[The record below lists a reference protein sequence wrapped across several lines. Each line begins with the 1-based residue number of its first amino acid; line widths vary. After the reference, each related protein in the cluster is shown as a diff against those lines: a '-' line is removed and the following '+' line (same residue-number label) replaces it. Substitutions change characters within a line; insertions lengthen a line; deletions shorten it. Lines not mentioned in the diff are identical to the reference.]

1 MLKQFGILLY
11 SGFMVAFFGSTFSL
25 TAQQTRPYY
34 YYYDEK
40 KDLSQEPRQFVVVF
54 EKDAEQQAARLAK
67 QLPGLSLLYTL
78 APVNAAVF
86 ESSLERFTLESILFE
101 DSMVCNLSPVYR
113 TANGDRWIATDR
125 IMLQARTLE
134 AQSEVDR
141 LCIQAGLEK
150 KEQFSFGAA
159 VPVFSVYRVPRFR
172 DPLDMANAIQEK
184 RLTLFAQPD
193 FTFQAQLDY
202 VPNDNLFNQQ
212 TFLNRLNDIDIDA
225 TEAWDITRGNPNLVV
240 AVIDGNGYDLGH
252 ADMAGKYTN
261 PYDAVND
268 DNAPSATGTDDNHGT
283 PCAGLIGAATDN
295 SLGVAGVAFGV
306 KVMPVVIGFNLT
318 GGNFSTNNT
327 IIGRATA
334 KIAGTAGVVAV
345 SNSWGSSGT
354 DAAREQLYTQMRENC
369 RNGLGAVVLG
379 SAGNDNGNLLRY
391 PGNFAGVVNV
401 GASDQSDKRVN
412 TDAWG
417 SNYSMAV
424 DVVAPGLNTYTIDR
438 TGASGYAGGAY
449 GNFSGT
455 SAACPIAAGVV
466 GLMASVN
473 PSLTGD
479 EMADLLQLTAEKV
492 GGYNYATLLPARPLG
507 TWHFEMGYGRVNA
520 FDAVKAAAAPKLNIG
535 NLSENSATLSWT
547 LIAGAQDYQLRYR
560 AVGASDW
567 TLSTETQDTRI
578 LSNLSAGTTYECQI
592 AANFTPNLQ
601 GDFSTLKSFT
611 TPGGPVLVLRA
622 DQTNVP
628 GVGIDLPL
636 IVNANVAWAAT
647 SNQSWI
653 TLTPAAGTSDGIIT
667 ALVST
672 NLSANPRT
680 AIIRMRGDTIIRTLT
695 ITQAGVFNPLLTVS
709 PASITLPPRADTFSV
724 NITSNVSWT
733 GVDNQTWLSTP
744 LAAGTGNGR
753 IRLQFTANAGLSTR
767 TATLTVNGGGI
778 TRNIT
783 VTQQSAN
790 LTVSPTTLNVAATAG
805 NISFNITGNV
815 VWTATDNQT
824 WVTLSPASGT
834 GNGTVNITYA
844 ANPAALSR
852 TATITITG
860 SGLTRVLT
868 LSQAGAVVTD
878 CTDDGEPSN
887 NSWAS
892 APLFALNKEKF
903 SRLGVAGDVDYWR
916 FSVSSNT
923 AVILRL
929 SGLVEN
935 FDLALLNSSGT
946 VLGSSELA
954 NASDE
959 YLELALTTGVYYA
972 RISGK
977 NNAFSANACY
987 RLKASSAP
995 LGLCQNSNEPANDA
1009 LATAPSATFNTYRFS
1024 QIAGASDV
1032 DYWKFENPADG
1043 IIHLELFNQNQ
1054 DYALELLDANGV
1066 IIGSSNKSGTATES
1080 INRQSTAGTY
1090 YARVYGVNGAFSL
1103 RCYALEISNGNWLN
1117 LIPPTVDD
1125 RGDKYSE
1132 EDMFELAPNPTTG
1145 FFTLKVPENQRFEVE
1160 VLNHLGQRLSRQTVV
1175 SAADF
1180 DAQQWTPGL
1189 YYLLLTNESVQKV
1202 MKIVVAD

>member
-1 MLKQFGILLY
+1 MFKLFGISFY
-11 SGFMVAFFGSTFSL
+11 SGFMVTFCCLTFSL

-34 YYYDEK
+34 YYYNEK
-40 KDLSQEPRQFVVVF
+40 KDLALEPRQFVVVF
-54 EKDAEQQAARLAK
+54 EKDAAEHAARLAK
-67 QLPGLSLLYTL
+67 QVPGLALHYTL

-86 ESSLERFTLESILFE
+86 ESPLERTTLESMLFE
-101 DSMVCNLSPVYR
+101 DTMVYNVSPVYR
-113 TANGDRWIATDR
+113 TATGALWIATDR
-125 IMLQARTLE
+125 IILQAGSVETE
-134 AQSEVDR
+134 SEVER
-141 LCIQAGLEK
+141 LCTEKGLEK
-150 KEQFSFGAA
+150 QELFTFGAA
-159 VPVFSVYRVPRFR
+159 VPPFSVYRAPRFR
-172 DPLDMANAIQEK
+172 DPLDLANAIQEK

-193 FTFQAQLDY
+193 FTFQAQSDY

-252 ADMAGKYTN
+252 ADMAGKYTD
-261 PYDAVND
+261 PYDAVNN
-268 DNAPSATGTDDNHGT
+268 DNAPSATGADDNHGT

-295 SLGVAGVAFGV
+295 NLGVAGVAFGV
-306 KVMPVVIGFNLT
+306 KVMPVVIGFNLS

-354 DAAREQLYTQMRENC
+354 DAAREQLYTQMRQNC

-438 TGASGYAGGAY
+438 TGTSGYAGGAY
-449 GNFSGT
+449 GNFNGT

-479 EMADLLQLTAEKV
+479 EMAELLQLTAEKV
-492 GGYNYATLLPARPLG
+492 GGYNYATLLPERPLG

-520 FDAVKAAAAPKLNIG
+520 FNAVKAAAAPKLAIS
-535 NLSENSATLSWT
+535 NLNSTGVTASWT
-547 LIAGAQDYQLRYR
+547 LIAGAQDYQFRYR
-560 AVGASDW
+560 VVGTSDW
-567 TLSTETQDTRI
+567 TLSAETQDTRV
-578 LSNLSAGTTYECQI
+578 LSDLLPGTTYECQV
-592 AANFTPNLQ
+592 AANFNPNLQ
-601 GDFSTLKSFT
+601 GDFSILKSFT
-611 TPGGPVLVLRA
+611 TPGAPVLTLRA
-622 DQTNVP
+622 NQTNAP
-628 GVGIDLPL
+628 AVGIDLPL
-636 IVNANVAWAAT
+636 IVNANVAWAA
-647 SNQSWI
+647 SSSQNWI
-653 TLTPAAGTSDGIIT
+653 TLTPAAGTSDGIVT
-667 ALVST
+667 ALITT
-672 NLSANPRT
+672 NLSSNPRT
-680 AIIRMRGDTIIRTLT
+680 AIIRLRGDSITRTLT
-695 ITQAGVFNPLLTVS
+695 ITQAGAFNPALTVS
-709 PASITLPPRADTFSV
+709 PLSVTLPPRADTFSL

-733 GVDNQTWLSTP
+733 GVDNQTWLTVP

-753 IRLQFTANAGLSTR
+753 IRLQFTANVGLSTR
-767 TATLTVNGGGI
+767 TATLTVNGGGF

-783 VTQQSAN
+783 VTQPPAN
-790 LTVSPTTLNVAATAG
+790 LTVSPPTLSVAAAAG
-805 NISFNITGNV
+805 NSSFNVTGNV
-815 VWTATDNQT
+815 VWAATDNQT

-844 ANPAALSR
+844 ANPTALSR
-852 TATITITG
+852 SATITITG

-868 LSQAGAVVTD
+868 LTQAGAVVTD

-935 FDLALLNSSGT
+935 FDLALLNASGT
-946 VLGSSELA
+946 VLGSSELS

-959 YLELALTTGVYYA
+959 YLELALTTGVYYV

-977 NNAFSANACY
+977 NNVFSANACY
-987 RLKASSAP
+987 RLKASSTP

-1009 LATAPSATFNTYRFS
+1009 LGTAPPATFNSYRFS

-1043 IIHLELFNQNQ
+1043 VIHLELFNQNQ

-1066 IIGSSNKSGTATES
+1066 ILGSSNKSGTAAES
-1080 INRQSTAGTY
+1080 INRQSAAGTY
-1090 YARVYGVNGAFSL
+1090 YARVYGVGGAFSL

-1117 LIPPTVDD
+1117 LIPQAVDD
-1125 RGDKYSE
+1125 RQDKYL
-1132 EDMFELAPNPTTG
+1132 EDDAFILTPNPTSG
-1145 FFTLKVPENQRFEVE
+1145 FFTLKVPDNQEFEVL
-1160 VLNHLGQRLSRQTVV
+1160 VSNHLGQTVMRQTV
-1175 SAADF
+1175 AAVANF
-1180 DAQQWTPGL
+1180 DAHLWPPGL
-1189 YYLLLTNESVQKV
+1189 YYLWLTNETVQKV